1 MSTGVRHVLLATAIL
16 FAAFSFAY
24 GEGWPDVSRLALTQ
38 SFAYEG
44 TLRIDRFARQTE
56 DRADFGGHSYSDK
69 APGVSFLALPSL
81 EAARA
86 VGVVGPKDRL
96 LGVWLDRWLLWTLRV
111 LTGGVAF
118 AAAVVLVG
126 VAAGRVA
133 PQTGPAVAATVALAT
148 MALPMAATVFSHLAA
163 GSLAFGAFL
172 LCWRGGPRAWLA
184 AGAAAGAAF
193 VFEYQ
198 AAVAAAIVCVFLV
211 TRTRWGWAAP
221 ALYVAGA
228 APLVAGLAIY
238 NAEAFGSPLHFSY
251 RYESATFQQQHTG
264 FFGLSLPSLH
274 SLAQTL
280 FGKRGLFVVSPVLLL
295 AVVGL
300 VLLWRRGLRA
310 EAAAAGAVSGA
321 FVVLAAGYFDPYGGL
336 SPGPRY
342 FAPALPFLALGL
354 PEAYR
359 RWPLATA
366 AFAGVSVLATLYQ
379 AGTWGPNYDWSTIW
393 WWAGAPRL
401 LGFALVL
408 AAVAAAGALLA
419 PDLRA
424 LRRGSSV

>member
-1 MSTGVRHVLLATAIL
+1 VLLPTAVL

-24 GEGWPDVSRLALTQ
+24 GEGWPDVSRLALAQ
-38 SFAYEG
+38 AVAYDG
-44 TLRIDRFARQTE
+44 SLRIDRFARQTE

-69 APGVSFLALPSL
+69 APGISFLALPSL

-86 VGVVGPKDRL
+86 VGAVGPTERK
-96 LGVWLDRWLLWTLRV
+96 LGVWRDRWLLWTLRV
-111 LTGGVAF
+111 LTGGLAF
-118 AAAVVLVG
+118 AAAVVLV
-126 VAAGRVA
+126 AAAARRVA
-133 PQTGPAVAATVALAT
+133 PETAPVVAVTFALAT

-172 LCWRGGPRAWLA
+172 LCWRGGPWAWLA

-193 VFEYQ
+193 LFEYQ
-198 AAVAAAIVCVFLV
+198 AAIAAAIVFVYLV
-211 TRTRWGWAAP
+211 ARTRSARAA
-221 ALYVAGA
+221 ALYAAGA
-228 APLVAGLAIY
+228 APFVVALAAY

-264 FFGLSLPSLH
+264 FFGLSVPSLH
-274 SLAQTL
+274 SLVHTL
-280 FGKRGLFVVSPVLLL
+280 AGKRGLFVVSPVLLL
-295 AVVGL
+295 AVAGL
-300 VLLWRRGLRA
+300 VVLWRRGLRA
-310 EAAAAGAVSGA
+310 EAAAAGATAVA
-321 FVVLAAGYFDPYGGL
+321 FVVFAAGYFDPYGGL

-359 RWPLATA
+359 RWPLPTA
-366 AFAGVSVLATLYQ
+366 LLAGVSVLATLYQ

-408 AAVAAAGALLA
+408 AAVAAAAALVA
-419 PDLRA
+419 PDVRRLSELRA
-424 LRRGSSV
+424 RLGL

>member
-1 MSTGVRHVLLATAIL
+1 VLLATTIL

-38 SFAYEG
+38 SVAYDG
-44 TLRIDRFARQTE
+44 SLRIDRFARQTE

-86 VGVVGPKDRL
+86 LGAVGPIGRK

-111 LTGGVAF
+111 LTGGLAF
-118 AAAVVLVG
+118 AAAVVLVA
-126 VAAGRVA
+126 VAARRVA
-133 PQTGPAVAATVALAT
+133 PETAPVVAVTVALAT
-148 MALPMAATVFSHLAA
+148 MALPMAATVFSHVAA
-163 GSLAFGAFL
+163 GSCAFGAFL

-198 AAVAAAIVCVFLV
+198 AATAAAIVFVYLV
-211 TRTRWGWAAP
+211 TRTRSARAA
-221 ALYVAGA
+221 ALYAAGA
-228 APLVAGLAIY
+228 APLVAALAVY

-264 FFGLSLPSLH
+264 FFGLSVPSLH
-274 SLAQTL
+274 SLAHTL
-280 FGKRGLFVVSPVLLL
+280 LGKRGLFVVSPVLVL

-310 EAAAAGAVSGA
+310 EAAAAGAIVVA

-359 RWPLATA
+359 RWPLPTA
-366 AFAGVSVLATLYQ
+366 GLAGVSVLATLYQ

-401 LGFALVL
+401 VGFALVL
-408 AAVAAAGALLA
+408 AAVAAAVALVA

-424 LRRGSSV
+424 LRRG

>member
-1 MSTGVRHVLLATAIL
+1 MSTRARRVLLAVTIL
-16 FAAFSFAY
+16 FAALSFAY

-38 SFAYEG
+38 SVAYHG
-44 TLRIDRFARQTE
+44 SLRIDRFARQTE

-69 APGVSFLALPSL
+69 APGMSFLALPSL

-86 VGVVGPKDRL
+86 LGAVGPIGRR

-111 LTGGVAF
+111 LTGGLAF
-118 AAAVVLVG
+118 AAAVALVA
-126 VAAGRVA
+126 VAARRVA
-133 PQTGPAVAATVALAT
+133 PETTSLVAVTFALAT
-148 MALPMAATVFSHLAA
+148 MALPMAATVFSHVAA

-198 AAVAAAIVCVFLV
+198 AAIAAAIVFAYLG
-211 TRTRWGWAAP
+211 TRTRSARAA
-221 ALYVAGA
+221 ALYAAGA
-228 APLVAGLAIY
+228 APFVAGIALY

-251 RYESATFQQQHTG
+251 RYVTATFQQQHTG
-264 FFGLSLPSLH
+264 FFGLSAPSLH
-274 SLAQTL
+274 SLAHTL
-280 FGKRGLFVVSPVLLL
+280 FGKRGLFVVSPVLVL
-295 AVVGL
+295 ALAGL

-310 EAAAAGAVSGA
+310 EAATAGAIVVA
-321 FVVLAAGYFDPYGGL
+321 FVLVAAGYFDPYGGL
-336 SPGPRY
+336 SPGPR
-342 FAPALPFLALGL
+342 FFGPALPFLALGL

-359 RWPLATA
+359 RWPLPTA
-366 AFAGVSVLATLYQ
+366 GLAGISVLATLYQ
-379 AGTWGPNYDWSTIW
+379 AGTWGPNYDSSTIW

-401 LGFALVL
+401 VGFGLVL
-408 AAVAAAGALLA
+408 AAVGAAVALVT

-424 LRRGSSV
+424 LRRH

>member
-1 MSTGVRHVLLATAIL
+1 MNRRLVGMSAAIVV
-16 FAAFSFAY
+16 AALSFAY

-38 SFAYEG
+38 SVAYDG

-86 VGVVGPKDRL
+86 AGAVGPTERKV
-96 LGVWLDRWLLWTLRV
+96 GVWLNRWLLWTLRV
-111 LTGGVAF
+111 LTGGLAF
-118 AAAVVLVG
+118 VAAVVLVF
-126 VAAGRVA
+126 VAARRVA
-133 PQTGPAVAATVALAT
+133 PETAPVVAATVALAT
-148 MALPMAATVFSHLAA
+148 MALPMAATVFSHVAA

-172 LCWRGGPRAWLA
+172 LCWRGGRRSWEWLA

-193 VFEYQ
+193 FFEYQ
-198 AAVAAAIVCVFLV
+198 AAIAAAIVFVYLV
-211 TRTRWGWAAP
+211 ARTRSARAA
-221 ALYVAGA
+221 ALYVVGA
-228 APLVAGLAIY
+228 IPFVAGLAAY
-238 NAEAFGSPLHFSY
+238 NAAAFGSPLHFSY

-264 FFGLSLPSLH
+264 FFGLSVPSLH
-274 SLAQTL
+274 SLVHTL

-310 EAAAAGAVSGA
+310 EAATAGAIVVA

-342 FAPALPFLALGL
+342 FAPALLFLALGL
-354 PEAYR
+354 PEVYR

-366 AFAGVSVLATLYQ
+366 GLAGVSILATLYQ

-401 LGFALVL
+401 LGFGLVL
-408 AAVAAAGALLA
+408 AAVAAAVALVA

-424 LRRGSSV
+424 LRSRA

>member
-1 MSTGVRHVLLATAIL
+1 MSTRARRVLLATTIL
-16 FAAFSFAY
+16 FAALSFAY

-38 SFAYEG
+38 SVAYDG
-44 TLRIDRFARQTE
+44 SLRIDRFARQTE

-81 EAARA
+81 EVARGLGA
-86 VGVVGPKDRL
+86 VGPLERR

-126 VAAGRVA
+126 VAARRVA
-133 PQTGPAVAATVALAT
+133 PETATLVAATVALAT
-148 MALPMAATVFSHLAA
+148 MALPMAATVFSHVAA

-172 LCWRGGPRAWLA
+172 LCWRGGPRAWPA

-198 AAVAAAIVCVFLV
+198 AALAAAIVFVYLV
-211 TRTRWGWAAP
+211 ARTRSARAA

-228 APLVAGLAIY
+228 APFVAALGVY

-264 FFGLSLPSLH
+264 FFGLSVPSLH
-274 SLAQTL
+274 SLAHTL

-310 EAAAAGAVSGA
+310 EAAAAGAVVVA
-321 FVVLAAGYFDPYGGL
+321 FVILAAGYFDPYGGL

-359 RWPLATA
+359 RWPLQTA
-366 AFAGVSVLATLYQ
+366 GLAGVSLLATLYQ

-401 LGFALVL
+401 VGFALVL
-408 AAVAAAGALLA
+408 GAVAAAVALVV
-419 PDLRA
+419 PDLRD
-424 LRRGSSV
+424 LRRG

>member
-1 MSTGVRHVLLATAIL
+1 MSTRARRVLLATTIL

-38 SFAYEG
+38 SVAYDG
-44 TLRIDRFARQTE
+44 SLRINRFARQTE

-69 APGVSFLALPSL
+69 APGVSFLAFPSL

-86 VGVVGPKDRL
+86 VGAVGPTERE

-111 LTGGVAF
+111 LTGGLAF
-118 AAAVVLVG
+118 AAAVVLVA
-126 VAAGRVA
+126 VAARRVA
-133 PQTGPAVAATVALAT
+133 PETAPVVAATFALAT
-148 MALPMAATVFSHLAA
+148 MALPMAATVFSHVAA

-172 LCWRGGPRAWLA
+172 LCWRGAPRAWAWLA

-193 VFEYQ
+193 FFEYQ
-198 AAVAAAIVCVFLV
+198 AAIAAGIVFLYLV
-211 TRTRWGWAAP
+211 ARTRSAQAA

-228 APLVAGLAIY
+228 APFVAGLAVY

-251 RYESATFQQQHTG
+251 RYVSATFQQQHTG
-264 FFGLSLPSLH
+264 FFGLSVPSLH
-274 SLAQTL
+274 SLVHTL

-310 EAAAAGAVSGA
+310 EAATAGAIVVA

-342 FAPALPFLALGL
+342 FGPALLFLALGL

-366 AFAGVSVLATLYQ
+366 SLAGVSILATLYQ
-379 AGTWGPNYDWSTIW
+379 AGTWGPNYDWSTI
-393 WWAGAPRL
+393 
-401 LGFALVL
+401 
-408 AAVAAAGALLA
+408 
-419 PDLRA
+419 
-424 LRRGSSV
+424 

>member
-1 MSTGVRHVLLATAIL
+1 MSTRARRVLLAAAIL
-16 FAAFSFAY
+16 FAAFSLAY

-38 SFAYEG
+38 SVAYDG

-81 EAARA
+81 EAARGVGA
-86 VGVVGPKDRL
+86 VGATERKV
-96 LGVWLDRWLLWTLRV
+96 GVWLDRWLLWTLRV
-111 LTGGVAF
+111 LTGGLAF
-118 AAAVVLVG
+118 VAAVVLVF
-126 VAAGRVA
+126 VAARRVA
-133 PQTGPAVAATVALAT
+133 PETATVVAATVALAT
-148 MALPMAATVFSHLAA
+148 MALPMAATVFSHVAA
-163 GSLAFGAFL
+163 GSLGFGAFL
-172 LCWRGGPRAWLA
+172 LCWRRGPRTWAWLA
-184 AGAAAGAAF
+184 AGAAGGAAF
-193 VFEYQ
+193 FFEYQ
-198 AAVAAAIVCVFLV
+198 AAIAAGIVFVYLVARTRSARAAALYIV
-211 TRTRWGWAAP
+211 
-221 ALYVAGA
+221 GA
-228 APLVAGLAIY
+228 VPFVAGLAVY
-238 NAEAFGSPLHFSY
+238 NAAAFGSPLHFSY

-264 FFGLSLPSLH
+264 FFGLSVPSLH
-274 SLAQTL
+274 SLAHTL

-310 EAAAAGAVSGA
+310 EAATAGAIVVA

-342 FAPALPFLALGL
+342 FAPALLFLALGL

-366 AFAGVSVLATLYQ
+366 GLAGISILATLYQ

-408 AAVAAAGALLA
+408 AAVAAAVALVA

-424 LRRGSSV
+424 LRSRA

>member
-1 MSTGVRHVLLATAIL
+1 MSTRARRVLLATTIL

-38 SFAYEG
+38 SVAYDG
-44 TLRIDRFARQTE
+44 SLRIDRFARQTE

-69 APGVSFLALPSL
+69 APGISFLALPSL

-86 VGVVGPKDRL
+86 LGAVGPLERR
-96 LGVWLDRWLLWTLRV
+96 LGVWLDRWLLWTLRI
-111 LTGGVAF
+111 LTGGVAY
-118 AAAVVLVG
+118 AAAVVLV
-126 VAAGRVA
+126 
-133 PQTGPAVAATVALAT
+133 AVAARRIAPETAPVVAVTFALAT
-148 MALPMAATVFSHLAA
+148 MALPMAATVFSHVAA

-172 LCWRGGPRAWLA
+172 LCWRGGRRAWLG

-193 VFEYQ
+193 AFEYQ
-198 AAVAAAIVCVFLV
+198 AAIAAAIVFLYLV
-211 TRTRWGWAAP
+211 ARTRSARAA

-228 APLVAGLAIY
+228 APFVAALAVY

-264 FFGLSLPSLH
+264 FFGLSVPSLH
-274 SLAQTL
+274 SLAHTL

-300 VLLWRRGLRA
+300 VLLWRRGLRV
-310 EAAAAGAVSGA
+310 EAAAAGAVVVA

-342 FAPALPFLALGL
+342 FGPALLFLALGL

-359 RWPLATA
+359 RWPLPTA
-366 AFAGVSVLATLYQ
+366 GLAGISLLATLYQ

-401 LGFALVL
+401 FGFVLVL
-408 AAVAAAGALLA
+408 AAVAAAVALVT
-419 PDLRA
+419 PDLHR
-424 LRRGSSV
+424 LRHD

>member
-1 MSTGVRHVLLATAIL
+1 VSTRVRRVLLTVTIL
-16 FAAFSFAY
+16 FAAFSLAY

-38 SFAYEG
+38 SVAYDG
-44 TLRIDRFARQTE
+44 SLRIDRFARQTE

-81 EAARA
+81 EAARGVGA
-86 VGVVGPKDRL
+86 VGPRERE
-96 LGVWLDRWLLWTLRV
+96 LGVWHDRWLLWTLRI
-111 LTGGVAF
+111 LTGGLAF
-118 AAAVVLVG
+118 AAAVALVAM
-126 VAAGRVA
+126 AAHRVA
-133 PQTGPAVAATVALAT
+133 PETTTVVAVTFALGT
-148 MALPMAATVFSHLAA
+148 MALPMAATVFSHVAA

-172 LCWRGGPRAWLA
+172 LCRRGGPRAWLA

-198 AAVAAAIVCVFLV
+198 AAIAAAIVFVYLV
-211 TRTRWGWAAP
+211 GRTRSARAA

-228 APLVAGLAIY
+228 IPFVAALAVY

-264 FFGLSLPSLH
+264 FFGLSVPSLH
-274 SLAQTL
+274 ALVHTL
-280 FGKRGLFVVSPVLLL
+280 FGKRGLFVVSPVLVL
-295 AVVGL
+295 AAVGL

-310 EAAAAGAVSGA
+310 EAAAAGAVVVA
-321 FVVLAAGYFDPYGGL
+321 FAVFAAGYFDPYGGL

-342 FAPALPFLALGL
+342 FEPALPFLALGL

-359 RWPLATA
+359 RWPLPTTGL
-366 AFAGVSVLATLYQ
+366 AGVSILATLYQ

-408 AAVAAAGALLA
+408 AAVAAAVALVA

-424 LRRGSSV
+424 LRRG